1 MLSLRTVEPHT
12 LELLRAI
19 SNLSIASETRLVGGT
34 SLALQYGHRNSVDLD
49 FFGSVPFDDNMIES
63 ALKSVGTL
71 QVIKR
76 TPNIKMYVIDGVKID
91 IVNYCYDW
99 IDEPVI
105 EDDMRLASPKD
116 IAAMKINA
124 IEGRGKK
131 KDFIDIYVLLQHY
144 SLQELMQFYKQKY
157 PEYSEFRALLSL
169 SYFTDADEQMMPTMY
184 IQDTW
189 EEMKDYIQHVVSL
202 Y

>member
-91 IVNYCYDW
+91 IVNYSYDW

-105 EDDMRLASPKD
+105 ENGLRLASPKD

-144 SLQELMQFYKQKY
+144 SLQELMQFYKQ
-157 PEYSEFRALLSL
+157 E
-169 SYFTDADEQMMPTMY
+169 
-184 IQDTW
+184 
-189 EEMKDYIQHVVSL
+189 VS
-202 Y
+202 

>member
-19 SNLSIASETRLVGGT
+19 SNLSIASDTRLVGGT
-34 SLALQYGHRNSVDLD
+34 SLALQYGHRYSVDLD

-184 IQDTW
+184 IKDTW
-189 EEMKDYIQHVVSL
+189 EEMKDYIRHVVSL